1 VILFQHIL
9 IGDGHD
15 FQEHRSFHCVGNDNA
30 TTPTFDRDSIPAG
43 DRSTCGG
50 EGWTTYST
58 LRQIHFGEVDEDK
71 HNKYVSGEESDVTV
85 NRAYGI
91 YISSQGRMFVRSANI
106 VQGGGSYKRPG
117 NMNKS
122 GIAAA
127 QSVSPDGTVIK
138 TRNFPVSHQ
147 NGSFTIDRWSV
158 SPHSTA
164 AYAALRSTSTK
175 VSEPALLT

>member
-1 VILFQHIL
+1 MIYKDTGAFIARRR
-9 IGDGHD
+9 I
-15 FQEHRSFHCVGNDNA
+15 RSIAIPFFLVVFAPAVAKAGP
-30 TTPTFDRDSIPAG
+30 PTQLYGKSI
-43 DRSTCGG
+43 SVK
-50 EGWTTYST
+50 W
-58 LRQIHFGEVDEDK
+58 DEDK